1 MARTLDEYRQ
11 KLVDKILL
19 AESPKDAL
27 RFSDTAIRSLNE
39 HNVHSYIIVRFID
52 KTLMNLEEVSALRI
66 GEKQHNNIKSAIGHF
81 AHVRRKYQDSAV
93 S

>member
-1 MARTLDEYRQ
+1 MARTLDEYRH
-11 KLVDKILL
+11 KLIDKILL
-19 AESPKDAL
+19 AESPQDAL

-52 KTLMNLEEVSALRI
+52 KTLLNLEEVSALRI
-66 GEKQHNNIKSAIGHF
+66 GEKQHTNIRSAIDHF
-81 AHVRRKYQDSAV
+81 KHIRRKYQNSAV